1 MYDTGISL
9 VNCHL
14 SSGQNEGDSLRRHAD
29 YAEIMRRGAFPPD
42 GQSTDL
48 DVSLAGAQADQV
60 LLAHQLPAV
69 PDLGVSVSAQDVIL
83 LIDTFQQ
90 QSHFDRVLLLR
101 YAWNASLGRLTRR
114 PLPPKICMELVPEF
128 TACTGEDR
136 GERSRSVGGR
146 ARHCRRRPCLLD
158 GRPQLPP

>member
-1 MYDTGISL
+1 MRVYDTGISL

-60 LLAHQLPAV
+60 LLAHQLPAL
-69 PDLGVSVSAQDVIL
+69 PDLSVSVSAQDVVL
-83 LIDTFQQ
+83 LLHIFQQ
-90 QSHFDRVLLLR
+90 QSHFDRVLLLK
-101 YAWNASLGRLTRR
+101 YAWNA
-114 PLPPKICMELVPEF
+114 
-128 TACTGEDR
+128 
-136 GERSRSVGGR
+136 
-146 ARHCRRRPCLLD
+146 
-158 GRPQLPP
+158 

>member
-1 MYDTGISL
+1 MRVYDTGISL

-60 LLAHQLPAV
+60 LLAHQLPVV
-69 PDLGVSVSAQDVIL
+69 PDLGVSVSAQAVVL
-83 LIDTFQQ
+83 LLHIFQQ
-90 QSHFDRVLLLR
+90 QSHFESGLAAEV
-101 YAWNASLGRLTRR
+101 
-114 PLPPKICMELVPEF
+114 
-128 TACTGEDR
+128 
-136 GERSRSVGGR
+136 
-146 ARHCRRRPCLLD
+146 CLKRII
-158 GRPQLPP
+158 GKF